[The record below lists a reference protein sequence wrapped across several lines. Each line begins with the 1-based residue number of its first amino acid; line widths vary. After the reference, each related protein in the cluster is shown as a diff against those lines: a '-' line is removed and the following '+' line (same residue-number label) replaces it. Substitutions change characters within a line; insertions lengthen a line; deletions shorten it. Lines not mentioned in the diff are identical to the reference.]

1 MTNLNRC
8 CMPNNQTLHSVN
20 PQSAIPVRHTDLA
33 RAALTAVLAVCCQS
47 AFAKCGGVDY
57 SWGADG
63 LAKAHDFVITMLLYV
78 VYVCYAVAGIVSV
91 IASLQIYFKINA
103 GEEGWKK
110 EIMMVVGAILFIIGA
125 TIVFPAF
132 FGYRV

>member
-1 MTNLNRC
+1 MQV
-8 CMPNNQTLHSVN
+8 MPVLLLVGD
-20 PQSAIPVRHTDLA
+20 AEDVPVEFVV
-33 RAALTAVLAVCCQS
+33 AALTAVLAVCCQA

-125 TIVFPAF
+125 TVVFPAF
-132 FGYRV
+132 FGYRI

>member
-1 MTNLNRC
+1 MMQV
-8 CMPNNQTLHSVN
+8 MPVLLLVGD
-20 PQSAIPVRHTDLA
+20 AEDVPVEFVV
-33 RAALTAVLAVCCQS
+33 AALTAVLAVCCQA

-125 TIVFPAF
+125 TVVFPAF
-132 FGYRV
+132 FGYRI

>member
-1 MTNLNRC
+1 MTG
-8 CMPNNQTLHSVN
+8 NQTSHSVN
-20 PQSAIPVRHTDLA
+20 PQSAIPVRHTDITRVTLA
-33 RAALTAVLAVCCQS
+33 AVLAVCCQS

-110 EIMMVVGAILFIIGA
+110 EMMMVVGAILFIIGA
-125 TIVFPAF
+125 TVVFPAF
-132 FGYRV
+132 FGYRI

>member
-1 MTNLNRC
+1 M
-8 CMPNNQTLHSVN
+8 HSVN
-20 PQSAIPVRHTDLA
+20 PQSAIPVRHTDLT
-33 RAALTAVLAVCCQS
+33 RVAVTTVLVICCQS

-110 EIMMVVGAILFIIGA
+110 EILMVVGAILFIIGA

-132 FGYRV
+132 FGYRI

>member
-1 MTNLNRC
+1 M
-8 CMPNNQTLHSVN
+8 
-20 PQSAIPVRHTDLA
+20 RHTDLA

-103 GEEGWKK
+103 GEEGWKN